1 MRASY
6 LAAANIV
13 FAIYNH
19 TAKMQPFKADL
30 KWVKS
35 LHQKKVRQESS
46 LFFAEGKKM
55 VEEAVQSDLIVKALF
70 STDAQF
76 VDRHKDAFLLKE
88 REMQQISAL
97 SEPPGYLAVLE
108 QSTSSNIQLQVKKVL
123 LLDGIADPGNMG
135 TIIRTAEW
143 FGVEA
148 ILLTED
154 CVDIF
159 NPKVVQSSM
168 GSIFRVKWMRN
179 SVSELSMLLKENG
192 FQLCGADLNGQ
203 SLYDFVFPEKMALVI
218 GSESHGIRSE
228 MEKALDKKIHIPG
241 NGKAESLNASIA
253 AGIMMGFWAKG

>member
-1 MRASY
+1 
-6 LAAANIV
+6 
-13 FAIYNH
+13 
-19 TAKMQPFKADL
+19 MQPFKADL

-55 VEEAVQSDLIVKALF
+55 VEEAVQSPLIVKALF
-70 STDAQF
+70 STDESF
-76 VDRHKDAFLLKE
+76 VQAHKGAFLLKE

-108 QSTSSNIQLQVKKVL
+108 QPKEFPIASTVKKVI

-148 ILLTED
+148 ILLTDD
-154 CVDIF
+154 CVDLY

-168 GSIFRVKWMRN
+168 GSIFRIETIRG
-179 SVSELSMLLKENG
+179 SAEGLSAQLKNNQFLLW
-192 FQLCGADLNGQ
+192 GADLEGENLFHCQ
-203 SLYDFVFPEKMALVI
+203 FPEKMALVI
-218 GSESHGIRSE
+218 GSESHGIRPE
-228 MEKALDKKIHIPG
+228 MEKLIDRMIHIPG
-241 NGKAESLNASIA
+241 SGKAESLNASIA
-253 AGIMMGFWAKG
+253 AGIMMSFWAKGA